1 MYRSYR
7 VLGFIILGCSIIACL
22 CIRERVK
29 TADKTTKL
37 RQIFDFEVLKDL
49 NFVLWVSGSMIGLMG
64 FFVPYFFLPCKYFTW
79 CSSYADQLIAL
90 LSAYISYL
98 GMSTEDSAT
107 IIAVLSAANFVGR
120 ITIGYECMK
129 QS

>member
-49 NFVLWVSGSMIGLMG
+49 NFVLWVLGSMIGLMG
-64 FFVPYFFLPCKYFTW
+64 FFVPYFFLPCKYFT
-79 CSSYADQLIAL
+79 CVHPMQISSLHCCQHTFLTLGCPPRTVLQSL
-90 LSAYISYL
+90 LCYQQPILLVVSRL
-98 GMSTEDSAT
+98 GKKT
-107 IIAVLSAANFVGR
+107 
-120 ITIGYECMK
+120 
-129 QS
+129 